1 MFNKNQSIEDYV
13 AKNIKPEVEKEI
25 KLEEKINQPV
35 KTKKEK
41 INYLKQERKYQKLI
55 DQKKLE
61 LSFEVKAVREK
72 IPEIEEVRSQLD
84 KGD

>member
-1 MFNKNQSIEDYV
+1 
-13 AKNIKPEVEKEI
+13 
-25 KLEEKINQPV
+25 
-35 KTKKEK
+35 
-41 INYLKQERKYQKLI
+41 LI